1 MLDFGSL
8 IGAGTSLI
16 GGLLGGGKSTT
27 TQQGAS
33 TPTVSPE
40 LDAEIKKIFERIPGI
55 FGRPFPEFQGDRVAQ
70 PTESRAQMNP
80 FIAAINN
87 GGMMDRARG
96 INPYQDRINQMMN
109 MSPMQVSVPTMLGDY
124 GGNGVQLSGGYN
136 DVDVKSMLPT
146 NTPYRPQWQA
156 GANAWGQQYQQAQ
169 QPMPRSHGQG
179 QPQERVHYQ
188 AGEMGPQ
195 GQGQAWPLL

>member
-1 MLDFGSL
+1 MDFSSL

-27 TQQGAS
+27 TQEGTS

-40 LDAEIKKIFERIPGI
+40 LDAEIKRIFERIPGI

-70 PTESRAQMNP
+70 PTESRDQMNP

-109 MSPMQVSVPTMLGDY
+109 MSPNQVSVPTMLGDY

-136 DVDVKSMLPT
+136 DVDVQSMLPT
-146 NTPYRPQWQA
+146 TAPYRPQWQA
-156 GANAWGQQYQQAQ
+156 GANAGGQQYQQAQ
-169 QPMPRSHGQG
+169 QPMPRSQGQG

-195 GQGQAWPLL
+195 GQGQAWQLM